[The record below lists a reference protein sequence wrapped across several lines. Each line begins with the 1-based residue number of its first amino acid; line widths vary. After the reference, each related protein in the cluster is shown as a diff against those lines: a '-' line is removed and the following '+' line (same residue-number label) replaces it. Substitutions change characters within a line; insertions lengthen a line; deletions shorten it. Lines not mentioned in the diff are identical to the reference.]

1 MSVICRYQW
10 SVSCTHS
17 EQRKPITEE
26 TEQYVV
32 FCYQLFKTSS
42 GHACCS
48 SSTML
53 CDAHLTTDS
62 KQRPGQKGFCFSVDE
77 VIRVLS
83 HCGETLKE
91 THSLQSWKSWYSLLY
106 LIHDFL
112 WPLKDLLKNLLHT
125 LIYMYTVIMS
135 IESLD
140 FLSSKRSFSVIVH
153 CCFSCVSAVKWRI
166 LIK

>member
-10 SVSCTHS
+10 SITCTHS

-26 TEQYVV
+26 TEQYVG

-42 GHACCS
+42 GHACCN

-53 CDAHLTTDS
+53 CDAHLTTDN
-62 KQRPGQKGFCFSVDE
+62 KQRADEKGLFSVHE

-83 HCGETLKE
+83 LCGETLKE
-91 THSLQSWKSWYSLLY
+91 VYSLQSWKSCYSLLY
-106 LIHDFL
+106 LVHDCL

-125 LIYMYTVIMS
+125 LICVYT
-135 IESLD
+135 
-140 FLSSKRSFSVIVH
+140 SSYWFI
-153 CCFSCVSAVKWRI
+153 FFFI
-166 LIK
+166 QENLF